1 MRKRAVVA
9 AVVGALSAFAV
20 PGGAQADEH
29 EGDTQILKVV
39 INGGHDIAL
48 GTTKAKKFTLRVTAS
63 DDSGIKEDFTVP
75 SLWNGSKGL
84 VLPDNDTG
92 DCAPHAGAP
101 TTSTC
106 TYRMTLRPRI
116 DPQDNTTAGIWKAAV
131 PISGNDGDYMGK
143 DAAATVQVRRS
154 AKMTVNAGPE
164 PVKKGKTL
172 SVTGSLARAN
182 WETYKYAGYTRQP
195 VKLQFRKKGSSAY
208 TTVKTV
214 TTGSG
219 GSLKTT
225 VKAATDGYWR
235 WSFAGTSTTHLA
247 TTTADY
253 VDVR

>member
-1 MRKRAVVA
+1 MQSWLL
-9 AVVGALSAFAV
+9 VVGALSVLAV

-39 INGGHDIAL
+39 INKGHDIAL
-48 GTTKAKKFTLRVTAS
+48 GTTEAKKFTLQVTAS

-75 SLWNGSKGL
+75 SLWKDSKGL
-84 VLPDNDTG
+84 VIPDNPTG
-92 DCAPHAGAP
+92 NCVPHAGAP

-106 TYRMTLRPRI
+106 TYRMTFHPRI
-116 DPQDNTTAGIWKAAV
+116 DPQDNTTAGTWKAAV
-131 PISGNDGDYMGK
+131 SISGNDGDYMSK
-143 DAAATVQVRRS
+143 DAAATVQVRRY
-154 AKMTVNAGPE
+154 AKMTVNAAPE

-172 SVTGSLARAN
+172 TVTGSLTRAN
-182 WETYKYAGYTRQP
+182 WETYKYAGYTGQP

-214 TTGSG
+214 TTGSLG
-219 GSLKTT
+219 ALKTN

-235 WSFAGTSTTHLA
+235 WSFADTSTTHPA